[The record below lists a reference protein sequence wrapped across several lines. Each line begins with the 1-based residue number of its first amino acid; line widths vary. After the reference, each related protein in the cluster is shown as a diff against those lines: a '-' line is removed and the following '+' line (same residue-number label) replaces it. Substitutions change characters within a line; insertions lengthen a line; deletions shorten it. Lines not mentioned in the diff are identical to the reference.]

1 MSRQTFEPGDRVIIC
16 AADDFYAYVD
26 GWRGTVTGQNNG
38 LVEVT
43 CARPDGIKTLYVP
56 AGQLALTV

>member
-16 AADDFYAYVD
+16 AADYFYAFVD

-43 CARPDGIKTLYVP
+43 CTRPDGTKTLYVP
-56 AGQLALTV
+56 AGELALTV